1 MRDKTS
7 AFISWKDK
15 IHPITDRWS
24 SLNTSKEWIMSDRKK
39 NVNNKFKSDNVKPS
53 NQTRPQYKEEPS
65 RKIA

>member
-15 IHPITDRWS
+15 IQPITDRQS
-24 SLNTSKEWIMSDRKK
+24 SLNTSKKWIMSDRKK

-53 NQTRPQYKEEPS
+53 NQPRPQYKEEPS
-65 RKIA
+65 SKIA